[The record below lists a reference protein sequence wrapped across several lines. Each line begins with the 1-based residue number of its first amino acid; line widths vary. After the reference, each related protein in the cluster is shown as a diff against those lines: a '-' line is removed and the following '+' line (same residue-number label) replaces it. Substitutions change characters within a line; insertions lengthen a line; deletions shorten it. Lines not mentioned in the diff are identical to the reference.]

1 MAANKEH
8 LKALLEEATSIAERA
23 TRDGRSM
30 TAAERTAVEAK
41 LDQVQAGK
49 SELQLVQAVD
59 ELNGRYGLGVATTG
73 LGTAGSIGSAIL
85 SSPAFADRR
94 RKGFSGQWSTGPIE
108 VPFGAKAD
116 LTEAASPVIPPEF
129 LRGVVET
136 AFRKLTVQ
144 DLLASGT
151 TDSNQV
157 NVATETVATNA
168 AAAIA
173 EGAAKPESTLTLAM
187 VAEPVRKCATFL
199 PVSDEMLD
207 DLSQAR
213 SYIDGRLRLFVAHA
227 MEAQLL
233 SGTGTAPQLRG
244 LLNRT
249 GVQIVT
255 TTAGLMAAKII
266 QAIYDAVSLIRTNAN
281 LEPDGCVIHPTN
293 WASVRTATDTNG
305 QYFGGGPFTGAYGV
319 NGIAPERIWNL
330 PAVVTSAIPAGTALV
345 GAFKDSAQVFLR
357 GGLVVEASNA
367 HADYFQRDMTALR
380 AEQRAALAVYRPAG
394 LVKITLTA

>member
-187 VAEPVRKCATFL
+187 VAEPEMRNIFAGQRRDARRSQPGAFVHRRTVALVRRPC
-199 PVSDEMLD
+199 
-207 DLSQAR
+207 
-213 SYIDGRLRLFVAHA
+213 DG
-227 MEAQLL
+227 
-233 SGTGTAPQLRG
+233 SPAPQRHG
-244 LLNRT
+244 
-249 GVQIVT
+249 
-255 TTAGLMAAKII
+255 
-266 QAIYDAVSLIRTNAN
+266 
-281 LEPDGCVIHPTN
+281 
-293 WASVRTATDTNG
+293 
-305 QYFGGGPFTGAYGV
+305 YG
-319 NGIAPERIWNL
+319 
-330 PAVVTSAIPAGTALV
+330 PAVAWLV
-345 GAFKDSAQVFLR
+345 EQDWRPNCDDHRWSHGSENHPSHLR
-357 GGLVVEASNA
+357 RRQPDP
-367 HADYFQRDMTALR
+367 HQRQPRT
-380 AEQRAALAVYRPAG
+380 
-394 LVKITLTA
+394 